1 MSSEPRYN
9 WVKARAKCNAE
20 EMFKR
25 LRDVV
30 RSDCEEARDAY
41 EDAPVLQG
49 IEYRNDADK
58 HFTVIHQPPEKS
70 RDTRVFRLENKG
82 ITVYDG
88 NDKKLFR
95 VVPWLG
101 ADDECVFESDDGNH
115 RYRAWEV
122 SRRALEGLFFKD

>member
-1 MSSEPRYN
+1 MSSEPRCN

-30 RSDCEEARDAY
+30 RSDCDAAGDFCEE
-41 EDAPVLQG
+41 APVLRG
-49 IEYRNDADK
+49 IEYQNDADK
-58 HFTVIHQPPEKS
+58 HFTVIRQPPDKP
-70 RDTRVFRLENKG
+70 RDTRVFRLERKG

-101 ADDECVFESDDGNH
+101 PEDECVFESDDGNH
-115 RYRAWEV
+115 TYRAWEV
-122 SRRALEGLFFKD
+122 SRRALEGLFFRD